1 MSIIYLVVLMVME
14 VGQED
19 FIRSQMM
26 AVYTIMIFQ
35 GWDWRICFQAIN
47 AHVIT
52 KGVSKTAK
60 LFKRRECN
68 NC

>member
-1 MSIIYLVVLMVME
+1 MVLMV

-19 FIRSQMM
+19 FIRLQMM

-47 AHVIT
+47 AHVS
-52 KGVSKTAK
+52 VSNHVVNI
-60 LFKRRECN
+60 F
-68 NC
+68 